1 MFVVSMILF
10 TLQWDPREPEAL
22 WGLGPQ
28 WSKWP
33 VLSLGQQA
41 IIFKKQN
48 KIQRTN
54 CLPQTSVISW

>member
-41 IIFKKQN
+41 IIFKN
-48 KIQRTN
+48 KIKYRERIACHRHQ
-54 CLPQTSVISW
+54 